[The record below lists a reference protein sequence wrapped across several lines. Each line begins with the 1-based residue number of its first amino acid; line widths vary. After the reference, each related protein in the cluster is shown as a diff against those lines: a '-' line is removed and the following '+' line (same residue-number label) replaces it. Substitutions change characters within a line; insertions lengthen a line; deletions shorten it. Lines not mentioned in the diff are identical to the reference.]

1 MEGATNPGELPNEPI
16 FVQLLKVSRQVDH
29 VIVHDANRGIT
40 ADFTQLLADI
50 LQTRCSLRASLP
62 GSVLGSNRLLK
73 DTNPY
78 VLLLPDGHYD
88 FIIGAYSILSIGGAF
103 VPLVTTILSE
113 EAMHILR
120 KCRSCSI
127 LASQAHLPLARELQR
142 IAASE
147 GLEVTII
154 QIQSQTSATDM
165 LLSSL
170 TIGPGLVIPTNSP
183 GMVLFTSGT
192 SGPPKGVVLK
202 RDIFFELYT
211 LCEPNDIVL
220 SHKNYIWI
228 GSALALILHP
238 LAGSRLEVIFS
249 DPQAIW
255 ERLRKGGVTR
265 LAANPYLWNNMMQYY
280 QQQLQGLP
288 PTELE
293 EYVRGAR
300 SLRVAQVGGAMP
312 HSSLLKFWRDMG
324 RPLGVSYGTTELGGL
339 GIKHHAGNAD
349 APERCI
355 GKPSPKM
362 TVRLSDGDHG
372 EIQIKSPTLFLGYL
386 DNEAATRAVF
396 TDDGFYR
403 TGDLAHLEGGNYVL
417 DGRATQDFNGA
428 TWAVVRCSANW
439 VPILEVELNLHALP
453 FILEGCIV
461 AVPYPN
467 IHSMVAAIVRFAPP
481 DTCGDGTIEQS
492 LRFLR
497 TSLATKLPAFML
509 PTVLRILQEGE
520 ELPRTVSN
528 KVIKAKV
535 IEQYFP
541 LSDSWKFP
549 AEVELWRHDVSDNGR
564 PRKPWDW
571 GGVAPPKPHVPIA

>member
-62 GSVLGSNRLLK
+62 DSVLGSNRLLK

-103 VPLVTTILSE
+103 VPLE

-170 TIGPGLVIPTNSP
+170 TIGTGLVIPTNSP

-417 DGRATQDFNGA
+417 DGRATQD
-428 TWAVVRCSANW
+428 S
-439 VPILEVELNLHALP
+439 
-453 FILEGCIV
+453 
-461 AVPYPN
+461 
-467 IHSMVAAIVRFAPP
+467 AIVRFAPP
-481 DTCGDGTIEQS
+481 NTCGDGTIEQS

-541 LSDSWKFP
+541 LADSWKFP